1 MLIYVDDLILTG
13 NDSTM
18 MSKFKVYLNE
28 CFKMKDLG
36 RAKYFLGIEIA
47 RGPEGMFLSQRKYA
61 LDIVAEAGML
71 GCKPVSTPMEQNH
84 KLLSDKGAFYTNPAR
99 FRRFV
104 GKLVYLSITR
114 PELSYAI
121 HVLSQVMHKPREA
134 HWDAVVRVMRYLKGC
149 PGQGIMLNAAS
160 DLRLRIFC
168 DADWAA
174 CPNTRRSLS
183 SFITL
188 LGNSPISWKT
198 KKQDTVSHSSAEAEY
213 RSMAAALRELK
224 WLKRLLNDMG
234 VQHKWPME
242 MFCDSKSA
250 LYIANN
256 PVFHERTKHIESDC
270 HSVRDAI
277 QDRLIVTRHVRTT
290 EQLADIMT
298 KALGGPVFNY
308 LLSKL
313 GVRNLHSPT

>member
-1 MLIYVDDLILTG
+1 M
-13 NDSTM
+13 
-18 MSKFKVYLNE
+18 
-28 CFKMKDLG
+28 
-36 RAKYFLGIEIA
+36 
-47 RGPEGMFLSQRKYA
+47 
-61 LDIVAEAGML
+61 
-71 GCKPVSTPMEQNH
+71 
-84 KLLSDKGAFYTNPAR
+84 
-99 FRRFV
+99 

-114 PELSYAI
+114 TERYTI

-149 PGQGIMLNAAS
+149 PGQGIMLNAVS

-168 DADWAA
+168 DADWGA

-183 SFITL
+183 SFFTF

-198 KKQDTVSHSSAEAEY
+198 KKQDIVSHLSAEAEY

-224 WLKRLLNDMG
+224 WLKRLLNDLG
-234 VQHKWPME
+234 GQHKVPME

-250 LYIANN
+250 SYIANN
-256 PVFHERTKHIESDC
+256 HVFHERTKHIESDC

-298 KALGGPVFNY
+298 KALE
-308 LLSKL
+308 LLRSTTCCP
-313 GVRNLHSPT
+313 S